1 MLRKVIW
8 KIWTDFRGRGGREG
22 ERVKGGKFLLKHVFA
37 ETFWTDKTPK
47 KKAVKSLEEDGCK
60 GK

>member
-22 ERVKGGKFLLKHVFA
+22 ERVKGGKFLLKHVCA
-37 ETFWTDKTPK
+37 ETFGQINHPK
-47 KKAVKSLEEDGCK
+47 RAVKSLEEDGCK